1 MWCSGIMN
9 LMHHSQLNRKVWH
22 WAAVLLRLRAVQI
35 LLSLLSIGLLTVVML
50 ELQPLIHSPTA
61 GLIYILVVLLSAML
75 FGSHASL
82 PGALLSSLVFTY
94 GFVPPYGSFGLTSI
108 EGSVRLGVFLLV
120 ALLVSSL
127 ANRAR
132 RAALSAQ
139 QRAAELNALY
149 QLSQA
154 LSVEVAVERI
164 LAIVTRKT
172 AQILAVPDCQVILAD
187 QPQAP
192 PTAAPDAYEE
202 VILQVEQRYLGVL
215 RVTRRAPHVPLSAA
229 ELERLETISAQVSL
243 VLERVRLTELASQT
257 RALAESDQLKS
268 TLLSLVSH
276 DLRTPLAVIKGLTT
290 SLLDTSVTWSDA
302 QRRDLLTTINDET
315 DRLNRIVSDLLEMS
329 RIEAGA
335 ISQNR
340 SWHALDELIVA
351 VATSLRTQYQASTL
365 QLNLPD
371 ELPLVRISY
380 AQIEQVLRNLIENAI
395 AYAPAGSLIEVWAS
409 AALGHVRIEVRDRGS
424 GVPEA
429 LRERIFEKF
438 VRAAE
443 PERHATGSGLG
454 LAICKGLVNAHAGQI
469 WVEQRQ
475 GGGAVFVVT
484 LPVTPAPLPRL
495 GVASALEAHDQ

>member
-1 MWCSGIMN
+1 MI
-9 LMHHSQLNRKVWH
+9 LMHRLQLNTQIWH
-22 WAAVLLRLRAVQI
+22 WAAALLQVRTAQI
-35 LLSLLSIGLLTVVML
+35 LLSLLWIGLLTVGML
-50 ELQPLIHSPTA
+50 ALQPLIHAATA
-61 GLIYILVVLLSAML
+61 GLLYILVVLLSAMF
-75 FGSHASL
+75 FGPHASL
-82 PGALLSSLVFTY
+82 PAALLSSLVFTY

-127 ANRAR
+127 ASRAR
-132 RAALSAQ
+132 RAAVSAH

-154 LSVEVAVERI
+154 LSAEVAVERI
-164 LAIVTRKT
+164 LAIVTRTT

-187 QPQAP
+187 QSAVPE
-192 PTAAPDAYEE
+192 TAASDAYEE
-202 VILQVEQRYLGVL
+202 VVLQVDQRYLGVL
-215 RVTRRAPHVPLSAA
+215 RVTRRMPNVPLSTA

-243 VLERVRLTELASQT
+243 VLERVRLTDLASQT

-302 QRRDLLTTINDET
+302 QRRDLLTTINSET

-340 SWHALDELIVA
+340 SWHALDELIVT
-351 VATSLRTQYQASTL
+351 VATSLRTQHCTHPI
-365 QLNLPD
+365 QLSLPD
-371 ELPLVRISY
+371 DLPLVRISY

-395 AYAPAGSLIEVWAS
+395 AYAPAASLIEVCVR
-409 AALGHVRIEVRDRGS
+409 AAFDQVRIEVGDRGS
-424 GVPEA
+424 GVPDE

-454 LAICKGLVNAHAGQI
+454 LAICKGLVEAHQGQI

-475 GGGAVFVVT
+475 GGGALFVVT
-484 LPVTPAPLPRL
+484 LPMTPAPLPRL
-495 GVASALEAHDQ
+495 GAALALDEPD

>member
-1 MWCSGIMN
+1 MYRA
-9 LMHHSQLNRKVWH
+9 QLNRQIWR
-22 WAAVLLRLRAVQI
+22 WAADLLRVRATQI
-35 LLSLLSIGLLTVVML
+35 VLSLLCIGLLTVIML
-50 ELQPLIHSPTA
+50 ALQPLIHAATA
-61 GLIYILVVLLSAML
+61 GLLYILVVLLSAMF
-75 FGSHASL
+75 FGPHASL
-82 PGALLSSLVFTY
+82 PAALLSSLVFTY
-94 GFVPPYGSFGLTSI
+94 GFVPPYGSFGFTSL

-120 ALLVSSL
+120 ALLVSGL
-127 ANRAR
+127 ASRAR
-132 RAALSAQ
+132 RAALSAH

-164 LAIVTRKT
+164 LSIVTRTT

-187 QPQAP
+187 QSPVPQA
-192 PTAAPDAYEE
+192 AAPHAYEE
-202 VILQVEQRYLGVL
+202 VVLQVDQRYLGVL
-215 RVTRRAPHVPLSAA
+215 RVTRRVPHVPLSTA

-302 QRRDLLTTINDET
+302 QRRDLLTTINGET

-351 VATSLRTQYQASTL
+351 VATSLRTQNHAPMI
-365 QLNLPD
+365 QLSLPD
-371 ELPLVRISY
+371 DLPLVRISY

-395 AYAPAGSLIEVWAS
+395 AYAPAVSPIEVCAQ
-409 AALGHVRIEVRDRGS
+409 ATVGQVRIEVRDRGP
-424 GVPEA
+424 GVPDD

-454 LAICKGLVNAHAGQI
+454 LAICKGLVEAHKGQI
-469 WVEQRQ
+469 WVEPRQ
-475 GGGAVFVVT
+475 GGGAVFVLT

-495 GVASALEAHDQ
+495 GAASALEAHDQAHNTNYR